1 METRLK
7 KHIKTL
13 IICSAIYLIGFFVLE
28 RFHLFELTYMET
40 WLDNYIP
47 FNEYFVIPYVIWY
60 FYIILGFIYFLFQD
74 DFQYHRCMY
83 YLFAGMFIA
92 LFIYTF
98 FPNGQNLRVELTNDN
113 IFQSMVSFLYTID
126 TPTNVCPSLHT
137 YNSIMMYVALKRSHF
152 FKNRRVLDIL
162 TFILVVSICAST
174 VLIKQHAIVDVF
186 GGILMSII
194 VYYVGKYKFGY

>member
-7 KHIKTL
+7 KHIKL
-13 IICSAIYLIGFFVLE
+13 LLICSAIYLIGFFVLE
-28 RFHLFELTYMET
+28 RFNLFELTYMET

-60 FYIILGFIYFLFQD
+60 VYIIAGFIYFLYQD
-74 DFQYHRCMY
+74 DFEYNRCMY

-92 LFIYTF
+92 LIIYTF
-98 FPNGQNLRVELTNDN
+98 FPNGQNLRVELTNEN
-113 IFQSMVSFLYTID
+113 IFQSMVSLLYAID

-152 FKNRRVLDIL
+152 FKDKHLLDIL
-162 TFILVVSICAST
+162 AFILVISICAST